1 MIKSFKDFDIDSKNI
16 CESLDDNIQEENDDR
31 VFTEDDMI
39 VPELLS
45 SNKFLLKISR
55 IVLRKLS
62 ASGLGKFGVQPIIV
76 HIDGVPG
83 VYFYNYDDESMNI
96 VICRN
101 TNGKHVYLFKNFKMG
116 GRNVADLVLSTTKL
130 GFSNIIDEMIAY
142 LSPSTIEEG
151 LICEWRVSEYGG
163 CSEKD
168 VDSIIKIGATVRQL
182 FANSLLKNA
191 ISKVATDIWSDYESG
206 GKDGILICD
215 EVSKAFSKSATAGL
229 LRKICLI
236 FSIALG
242 TYTKISSADVVKDTK
257 RVLAGLTLSS
267 PSTSAIKSSS
277 GISATVDDDTL
288 KEIDAEYQAKL
299 KEDTEEY
306 LFSLHAIYKTAVAMC
321 KYVKNDGEITANDRG
336 WMETR
341 ALIITGNGGVGKSRN
356 VKKALDDMKM
366 IEGKDYYNVSSGST
380 AMASLYKKFYDYNG
394 KLLLFDDSSGLFA
407 AEYQK
412 SFWKNALQSEVDN
425 GINSPSVIKSPVTK
439 VETKKSDTSGMYDP
453 TKLTRQERYFR
464 EIGESTPEDR
474 AKWEKQRRP
483 EIREASSI
491 SLTEVEMKEIL
502 DQEWAELEDQRSPAM
517 PTSFKYNGVVIIISN
532 KTRKELRAEV
542 GAGDWSA
549 IVGRMVSYDLHPMAE
564 SIWSAIKENIERER
578 DAPESEIRSEQ
589 CMVPRDMADEF
600 IEEVEKLLKDPETCF
615 ITFRTVAINMHNILN
630 SEETRPFWKRKL
642 KSYMSIDQ

>member
-1 MIKSFKDFDIDSKNI
+1 MIKSFKDFDIKNI
-16 CESLDDNIQEENDDR
+16 CESIDDNIREENDDR

-55 IVLRKLS
+55 IVLRKL
-62 ASGLGKFGVQPIIV
+62 ANSGLGKFGVQPIIV

-116 GRNVADLVLSTTKL
+116 ERNVADLVLSTTKL

-142 LSPSTIEEG
+142 LSPNTIEEG

-163 CSEKD
+163 CSDGD
-168 VDSIIKIGATVRQL
+168 VEAIIKMGASVRQL
-182 FANSLLKNA
+182 FVDLISKSS
-191 ISKVATDIWSDYESG
+191 ISKVAADIWSGYETG
-206 GKDGILICD
+206 DKDCILICD
-215 EVSKAFSKSATAGL
+215 EISKAFGKKANAGL

-236 FSIALG
+236 FAIALG
-242 TYTKISSADVVKDTK
+242 TYTKISSADIVKDTK
-257 RVLAGLTLSS
+257 RVLAGVTLSS
-267 PSTSAIKSSS
+267 PATSGIKSTS
-277 GISATVDDDTL
+277 GVSAKVDDDTL
-288 KEIDAEYQAKL
+288 KEMEAEYQAKL

-321 KYVKNDGEITANDRG
+321 KYVKNDGEISADDKG

-341 ALIITGNGGVGKSRN
+341 ALLITGNGGVGKSRN
-356 VKKALDDMKM
+356 VKRALDDMKM
-366 IEGKDYYNVSSGST
+366 IEGKDYYNVSSSST

-394 KLLLFDDSSGLFA
+394 KLLLFDDSSGLFTT
-407 AEYQK
+407 EYQK
-412 SFWKNALQSEVDN
+412 SFWKNALQSEADN
-425 GINSPSVIKSPVTK
+425 GVNSPSVIKLPVTK
-439 VETKKSDTSGMYDP
+439 VESKKSDTSSTYDP

-474 AKWEKQRRP
+474 LKWEKQRRP

-532 KTRKELRAEV
+532 KTRKALRAEV

-549 IVGRMVSYDLHPMAE
+549 IVGRMVSYDLHPMSE

-589 CMVPRDMADEF
+589 CMVPREMADEF
-600 IEEVEKLLKDPETCF
+600 IEEVERLLKDPEYCF

>member
-16 CESLDDNIQEENDDR
+16 CESIDDSIQEENDDR

-62 ASGLGKFGVQPIIV
+62 TSGLGKFGVQPIIV
-76 HIDGVPG
+76 HIDGAPG
-83 VYFYNYDDESMNI
+83 VYFYNYNDESMNI

-101 TNGKHVYLFKNFKMG
+101 TNGKHVYLFKKFKMG
-116 GRNVADLVLSTTKL
+116 ERNVADLVLSTTKL

-151 LICEWRVSEYGG
+151 LICEWRISEYGG

-168 VDSIIKIGATVRQL
+168 VDSIVKMGATVRQL

-215 EVSKAFSKSATAGL
+215 EVSKAFGKNATAGL

-257 RVLAGLTLSS
+257 RVLSGLTLSS
-267 PSTSAIKSSS
+267 PTTSGIKSSS
-277 GISATVDDDTL
+277 GITATVDDETL
-288 KEIDAEYQAKL
+288 KEMDAEYQAKL

-321 KYVKNDGEITANDRG
+321 KYVKNDGEITADDKG

-341 ALIITGNGGVGKSRN
+341 ALIVTGDGGVGKSRN

-366 IEGKDYYNVSSGST
+366 IEGKDYYNVSSSST

-407 AEYQK
+407 TEYQK
-412 SFWKNALQSEVDN
+412 SFWKNALQSDADN
-425 GINSPSVIKSPVTK
+425 GVNSPSVIKLPVTK
-439 VETKKSDTSGMYDP
+439 VETKKSDTSSTYDP

-532 KTRKELRAEV
+532 KTRKQLRAEV

-549 IVGRMVSYDLHPMAE
+549 IVGRMISYDLHPMAE

-589 CMVPRDMADEF
+589 CMVPREMADEF
-600 IEEVEKLLKDPETCF
+600 IEEVERLLKDPEHCY
-615 ITFRTVAINMHNILN
+615 ITFRAVAINMHNILN